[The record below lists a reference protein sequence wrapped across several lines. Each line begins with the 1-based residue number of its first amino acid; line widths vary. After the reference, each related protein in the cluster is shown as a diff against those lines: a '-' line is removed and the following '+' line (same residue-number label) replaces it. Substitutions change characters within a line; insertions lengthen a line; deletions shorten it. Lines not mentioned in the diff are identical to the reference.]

1 MNRRSSRGQEAARR
15 HIREA
20 EDFSRELGGTDK
32 DVKEYFFALSPSEID
47 AVLSVYGQQYGS
59 QKESYARE
67 TYGSWKT
74 GKRRMSGLVA
84 KRLFNLLPPRMP
96 LDKKYELAENIW
108 RHFGPSSR
116 TSFMVGTSAD
126 IKEISRV
133 LTQKLD
139 DAVSTYELP
148 ENILKRFDWL
158 SAGDVRLKE
167 KLLNHFR
174 QEEKKL
180 CVDRVKAE
188 MPLLQRQMAQHSDV
202 TALAKSVIQIDK
214 HEISIWVDKKLEDE
228 ICEGSPTVH
237 TSDKTF
243 GFNWIWWLVG
253 AGILFALFSG

>member
-1 MNRRSSRGQEAARR
+1 
-15 HIREA
+15 
-20 EDFSRELGGTDK
+20 
-32 DVKEYFFALSPSEID
+32 
-47 AVLSVYGQQYGS
+47 
-59 QKESYARE
+59 
-67 TYGSWKT
+67 
-74 GKRRMSGLVA
+74 
-84 KRLFNLLPPRMP
+84 
-96 LDKKYELAENIW
+96 
-108 RHFGPSSR
+108 
-116 TSFMVGTSAD
+116 MVGTSAD